1 MKLNPKLTPIE
12 TNTVSLN
19 STYFDNID
27 FNSVVKVGKVAEV
40 SLRARVKDNIPN
52 NITIMT
58 LPYTSSFG
66 GETPIYLGGRYD
78 YFGGT
83 VFGYIANGGRD
94 IRTGAISSGQ
104 YLHFQ
109 FTYITTD

>member
-1 MKLNPKLTPIE
+1 MKLNPKLTPLE
-12 TNTVSLN
+12 TNSLSLN

-27 FNSVVKVGKVAEV
+27 FNYVVKAGKVVEV
-40 SLRARVKDNIPN
+40 SLRALVKANIPN

-58 LPYTSSFG
+58 LPYKSYFG
-66 GETPIYLGGRYD
+66 TEIPLYLGGRYD

-83 VFGYIANGGRD
+83 IFSYIADRD

-104 YLHFQ
+104 YLHAQ

>member
-1 MKLNPKLTPIE
+1 MRINPKLTPLE
-12 TNTVSLN
+12 TNSVSLN

-27 FNSVVKVGKVAEV
+27 FNYVVKVGKVAEV
-40 SLRARVKDNIPN
+40 SLRARIKANVPN
-52 NITIMT
+52 NTTIMT
-58 LPYTSSFG
+58 LPYKSSFG

-83 VFGYIANGGRD
+83 VWGYIANGRD

-109 FTYITTD
+109 FTYITPE